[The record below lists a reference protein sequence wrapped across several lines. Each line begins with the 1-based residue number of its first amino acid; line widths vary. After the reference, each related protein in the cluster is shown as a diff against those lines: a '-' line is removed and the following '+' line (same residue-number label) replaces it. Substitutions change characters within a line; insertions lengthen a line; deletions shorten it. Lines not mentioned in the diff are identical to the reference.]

1 MSTFYLHPLVVNIKY
16 YMVLSNMLLTVKK
29 KKCKKNLLVYIGN
42 KLDGA

>member
-29 KKCKKNLLVYIGN
+29 KKNFLLVYIGN